1 MAILGKS
8 ATDTEKKV
16 LFVAACEH
24 QELTTG
30 GGTGTSGSYQVA
42 LFSFGKQ
49 TDPWQAR
56 YVYQRGY
63 LLCLVFPSLCSLG
76 RFLRIYHLAVMTH
89 CVSSG
94 VAVELGL
101 TVFVYFFTF
110 IFKVDLLPHFSW
122 LTPIQSFHY
131 VTSSRKS
138 SRPFAWIMFSCCISL
153 CLALIIWD

>member
-1 MAILGKS
+1 
-8 ATDTEKKV
+8 
-16 LFVAACEH
+16 
-24 QELTTG
+24 
-30 GGTGTSGSYQVA
+30 
-42 LFSFGKQ
+42 
-49 TDPWQAR
+49 
-56 YVYQRGY
+56 
-63 LLCLVFPSLCSLG
+63 
-76 RFLRIYHLAVMTH
+76 MTH

-138 SRPFAWIMFSCCISL
+138 SLPLAWIMFSCCILL
-153 CLALIIWD
+153 CLALIIWDYKAHLSLDGRLYGSRTSVHFCSCILCTQYIVSM